1 MRFLSS
7 SFLLLLLGCSTVGNQ
22 PIIVSSCPF
31 EQVWDSAIAAL
42 DGLRLESADKS
53 KELVETDWTEVPA
66 SSRAGLFQREVNKER
81 FKYIIQVKR
90 EDAGATAS
98 VQQIREQWT
107 PMGVR
112 MRQWR
117 PMPSDVSEEAKLSN
131 EISRRLKEKGC

>member
-1 MRFLSS
+1 MRFLSL
-7 SFLLLLLGCSTVGNQ
+7 SFLLLLAGCSTVGN
-22 PIIVSSCPF
+22 PVIVSSCPF

-42 DGLRLESADKS
+42 NGLRLASADKS

-81 FKYIIQVKR
+81 FNYIIQIKR
-90 EDAGATAS
+90 DAAGATAS
-98 VQQIREQWT
+98 VEQIREQWT

-117 PMPSDVSEEAKLSN
+117 TMPSDVSEEAKLSD